1 MNLHISDEVLDD
13 IIEEALRHTDRHT
26 AEHTVKVEPPGELLL
41 IRADP
46 TLIEQVLV
54 NLVNNAV
61 KYTPPGSTITLSA
74 RRQGKMA
81 AVCVA
86 DDGPGI
92 PDAAKP
98 RIFEMFYTGEA
109 PVADGR
115 RSLGLG
121 LALCRS
127 IVAAHGGALT
137 LNDNAP
143 HGCVFTF
150 TVPLGEVELD
160 A

>member
-1 MNLHISDEVLDD
+1 
-13 IIEEALRHTDRHT
+13 
-26 AEHTVKVEPPGELLL
+26 
-41 IRADP
+41 
-46 TLIEQVLV
+46 
-54 NLVNNAV
+54 
-61 KYTPPGSTITLSA
+61 
-74 RRQGKMA
+74 MA

-92 PDAAKP
+92 PDAHKP
-98 RIFEMFYTGEA
+98 RIFEMFYTGDA

-121 LALCRS
+121 LGLCRS

-137 LNDNAP
+137 LDDNDP

-150 TVPLGEVELD
+150 TVPLGEVEVD